1 MILFGPKLLSKILCC
16 PHNQRALPMRSLFH
30 VNTGLPFFKIC
41 HSVEFNIIVRATMP
55 MNPYDDLTVSM
66 RRQHG
71 KGDLDIVRA
80 L

>member
-1 MILFGPKLLSKILCC
+1 MLSSQSACAAHAIFVPCEY
-16 PHNQRALPMRSLFH
+16 
-30 VNTGLPFFKIC
+30 GLAIFKIC

-80 L
+80 SLTHRKANVSEA